1 MKKII
6 LLFALLFSFYI
17 SAAGQSEDTPK
28 TPVASPSPF
37 EHEDKCG
44 SPEVESMVWMTV
56 DGKVIRVVDGDTI
69 IVQTKDNKRKR
80 VNLVAID
87 TTGAMIIALMF
98 LSERVLNRSVSV
110 WVNPSTIESSTVV
123 GVVHVEEK
131 DINREMLEAGIVKYR
146 TPEAYSVSDY
156 TACVYRIVEGKARE
170 TKTGLW
176 WPNGFRQ
183 L

>member
-6 LLFALLFSFYI
+6 LLIALLFSFAV
-17 SAAGQSEDTPK
+17 SVAGQSDDTPK

-44 SPEVESMVWMTV
+44 SPVVESMMWMTV
-56 DGKVIRVVDGDTI
+56 DGKVIKVVDGDTI

-87 TTGAMIIALMF
+87 VTGAMIVARNF
-98 LSERVLNRSVSV
+98 LSERVLNQTVSV
-110 WVNPSTIESSTVV
+110 WVNPSTIKSSTVV

-131 DINREMLEAGIVKYR
+131 DINREMLESGIGKYR
-146 TPEAYSVSDY
+146 VPEPYSVSGY
-156 TACVYRIVEGKARE
+156 TSCVYRIVERKARV
-170 TKTGLW
+170 TKKGLW
-176 WPNGFRQ
+176 QNAFLQ